1 MADID
6 KGLYAAPVGVE
17 EMAESEEAIEI
28 EIEDPEKVTI
38 GIGESEI
45 VIDPDAMEDEE
56 FSKNLGEDLDEQ
68 YMAQL
73 SSDLLED
80 FTNDLNSRKDWLET
94 YVDGLELLGLKI
106 EERTEPWEGAC
117 AVYHPLLSEALV
129 KFQAETMME
138 TFPAAGPVKTS
149 IIGKET
155 DECIEASARVQENM
169 NYQLMDK
176 MPEYRPEHERMLWG
190 LGLAGNAF
198 KKVYYDPALERQV
211 SIFVPAEDMVVP
223 YGASNLE
230 TAERVTHVMRKT
242 KQELH
247 YLQEMGFYR
256 DTELGEPSYDLD
268 EVEKKIAEQMGFD
281 ATNDDRYKI
290 LEMNV
295 NLDLEGYE
303 DKDGSRKTGIALPYI
318 VTIDKGTSEILAIRR
333 NWNQD
338 DSMKKRREHFVH
350 YGYIPGFGFY
360 CFGLIHLIGGFSKS
374 GTMLLRQLVDAGT
387 LSNLPG
393 GFKAR
398 GLRIKG
404 DDTPIGP
411 AEWRD
416 VDAPSGTIR
425 DNLMPLPY
433 KEPSQVL
440 AALMDKIIDEGRR
453 FATAADMKVSDM
465 SSNSPVGSTL
475 AILERTLKVM
485 SAVNARIY
493 YAMKKEFG
501 LLKTLIRDYTDPN
514 YQYDPA
520 TGTPGAKQEDYDKV
534 NLIPVADPNAATMA
548 QKVVQYQAVMQM
560 AQQNPAIYD
569 LPELNRQML
578 DVLGVKNAEKLIPNE
593 DDVKQLDPVSENMN
607 ILNGKPVKAFIDQD
621 HKAHIEVHMAF
632 ANDPK
637 IRQLVGQST
646 KAPLIQA
653 AMEAHI
659 AEHVAFQYRLEI
671 EEKLGVP
678 LPPPDEVLP
687 SDIENDIARV
697 SAPAAEKLLQAN
709 QVEANSIWEMII
721 QRDLGFKAAVPPKYD
736 ILAKDRSGKP
746 FVASPVNPFLR
757 AINFISPVT
766 IGYTEGDPVKE
777 ALFEIGYNIPQEIS
791 YFEGEPL
798 TSLEKSELQRYMAT
812 DTQFR
817 NALEQIVSNPQ
828 WQAQVKAYKDAGI
841 LNRDNYKVN
850 ATPFYQ
856 QIREQFIS
864 VKARAM
870 SQMLAENEKLR
881 SRVELRRARLAQT
894 STGYYNKINE

>member
-56 FSKNLGEDLDEQ
+56 FSKNLAEDLDEQ

-242 KQELH
+242 KQEIH

-256 DTELGEPSYDLD
+256 DIELGEANYDLD

-303 DKDGSRKTGIALPYI
+303 DKDGNRKTGIALPYI

-453 FATAADMKVSDM
+453 FASAADMKVSDM
-465 SSNSPVGSTL
+465 SANSPVGSTL

-709 QVEANSIWEMII
+709 QVEAQQE
-721 QRDLGFKAAVPPKYD
+721 QQQKQAQDP
-736 ILAKDRSGKP
+736 ILQMQK
-746 FVASPVNPFLR
+746 
-757 AINFISPVT
+757 
-766 IGYTEGDPVKE
+766 
-777 ALFEIGYNIPQEIS
+777 Q
-791 YFEGEPL
+791 
-798 TSLEKSELQRYMAT
+798 ELQIKQM
-812 DTQFR
+812 
-817 NALEQIVSNPQ
+817 E
-828 WQAQVKAYKDAGI
+828 AQVKAEKMQSDAKLEAAKLELEKMKIESTERIAGAKLGAEVSQQDKERNAKQLMEGVKLGQKGSLDTADFQLREKESKVRNETAAHVQKLKDETKI
-841 LNRDNYKVN
+841 KETKDEDN
-850 ATPFYQ
+850 
-856 QIREQFIS
+856 
-864 VKARAM
+864 
-870 SQMLAENEKLR
+870 
-881 SRVELRRARLAQT
+881 
-894 STGYYNKINE
+894 IN

>member
-1 MADID
+1 MADVD
-6 KGLYAAPVGVE
+6 KGLYAAPKGMEQLAE
-17 EMAESEEAIEI
+17 EEQEIEI
-28 EIEDPEKVTI
+28 EIEDPESVTI
-38 GIGESEI
+38 TVGDNEI
-45 VIDPDAMEDEE
+45 VIDPDAMDDDAFNENLAEE
-56 FSKNLGEDLDEQ
+56 LSDK
-68 YMAQL
+68 YMEEL

-80 FTNDLNSRKDWLET
+80 FSNDINSRKDWLET

-106 EERTEPWEGAC
+106 EERSEPWEGAC

-155 DECIEASARVQENM
+155 PECLEAAARVQENM
-169 NYQLMDK
+169 NYQLMDM

-211 SIFVPAEDMVVP
+211 SLFVPAEDMVVP

-230 TAERVTHVMRKT
+230 TAERITHVMRKT
-242 KQELH
+242 EQEVH
-247 YLQEMGFYR
+247 KLQQMGFYR
-256 DTELGEPSYDLD
+256 DIELGDPDYDLD

-303 DKDGSRKTGIALPYI
+303 DKDDQGTTGIALPYI
-318 VTIDKGTSEILAIRR
+318 VTIDKGTTEILSIRR
-333 NWNQD
+333 NWNPD
-338 DSMKKRREHFVH
+338 DKKKKRREHFVH
-350 YGYIPGFGFY
+350 YGYVPGFGFY

-440 AALMDKIIDEGRR
+440 AALMDKIIEEGRR
-453 FATAADMKVSDM
+453 FASAADMKVSDM
-465 SSNSPVGSTL
+465 SANSPVGSTL

-493 YAMKKEFG
+493 YSMKKEFL
-501 LLKTLIRDYTDPN
+501 LLKNIIRDYTDPE
-514 YQYDPA
+514 YRYDPS
-520 TGTPGAKQEDYDKV
+520 TGTPGAKQEDYNKV
-534 NLIPVADPNAATMA
+534 NLIPVADPNASTMA

-578 DVLGVKNAEKLIPNE
+578 TVLGIKDINKLIPDKDN
-593 DDVKQLDPVSENMN
+593 VKPADPVTENMN
-607 ILNGKPVKAFIDQD
+607 MINGKPVKAFMFQDQQ
-621 HKAHIEVHMAF
+621 AHIDTHMAF
-632 ANDPK
+632 KNDPVVAQ
-637 IRQLVGQST
+637 IIGQGP
-646 KAPLIQA
+646 KATQIANAL
-653 AMEAHI
+653 EAHI
-659 AEHVAFQYRLEI
+659 AEHLAFLYRSQLE
-671 EEKLGVP
+671 EQLGVP
-678 LPPPDEVLP
+678 LPPLDEPLP
-687 SDIENDIARV
+687 VNVENDLSRMIAMAGQQLLQKNNAEIKQQQNQQLQQDPIVQMQQQELQIKQMEAQSKVEKTKADIKIDMARLELDTAKLSTGV
-697 SAPAAEKLLQAN
+697 QMKGAELMTKTEIEGAKLELQAATSEQNAQVRGVQLGMDDAHKKIEQTLKLGRLEMEAEKSDLEMQRNSNQATK
-709 QVEANSIWEMII
+709 
-721 QRDLGFKAAVPPKYD
+721 L
-736 ILAKDRSGKP
+736 KD
-746 FVASPVNPFLR
+746 
-757 AINFISPVT
+757 
-766 IGYTEGDPVKE
+766 E
-777 ALFEIGYNIPQEIS
+777 
-791 YFEGEPL
+791 
-798 TSLEKSELQRYMAT
+798 
-812 DTQFR
+812 TQ
-817 NALEQIVSNPQ
+817 
-828 WQAQVKAYKDAGI
+828 
-841 LNRDNYKVN
+841 LNE
-850 ATPFYQ
+850 
-856 QIREQFIS
+856 RE
-864 VKARAM
+864 
-870 SQMLAENEKLR
+870 
-881 SRVELRRARLAQT
+881 
-894 STGYYNKINE
+894 

>member
-6 KGLYAAPVGVE
+6 KGLYAAPEGIE
-17 EMAESEEAIEI
+17 KIAENEEAIEI

-38 GIGESEI
+38 GIGDEEI
-45 VIDPDAMEDEE
+45 VIDPDRMDDDE
-56 FSKNLGEDLDEQ
+56 FSENLAEELDEK
-68 YMAQL
+68 YLAEL

-80 FTNDLNSRKDWLET
+80 FSNDINSRKDWLET

-155 DECIEASARVQENM
+155 PECLESAARVQENM

-242 KQELH
+242 KQEVH
-247 YLQEMGFYR
+247 NLQEMGFYK
-256 DTELGEPSYDLD
+256 DVDLGEANYDLD

-303 DKDGSRKTGIALPYI
+303 DKDGNRKTGIALPYI

-338 DSMKKRREHFVH
+338 DSKKKRREHFVH

-440 AALMDKIIDEGRR
+440 AALMNQIVDEGRR
-453 FATAADMKVSDM
+453 FASAADMKVSDM
-465 SSNSPVGSTL
+465 SANSPVGSTL

-493 YAMKKEFG
+493 YSMKKEFG
-501 LLKTLIRDYTDPN
+501 LLKNIIADYTDPN
-514 YQYDPA
+514 YQYDPS
-520 TGTPGAKQEDYDKV
+520 TGTPGAKQSDYEKV

-560 AQQNPAIYD
+560 AQQNPTIYD
-569 LPELNRQML
+569 LPELNKQML
-578 DVLGVKNAEKLIPNE
+578 EVLGVKNINKLIPDE
-593 DDVKQLDPVSENMN
+593 DDVKQIDPVSENMN
-607 ILNGKPVKAFIDQD
+607 ILNSKPVKAFLDQD
-621 HKAHIEVHMAF
+621 HQAHIEVHMAF

-671 EEKLGVP
+671 EKQLGVP
-678 LPPPDEVLP
+678 LPPVDDPLP
-687 SDIENDIARV
+687 VDVENDIARLT
-697 SAPAAEKLLQAN
+697 AEAAEKLLQQNSAEVQQKQAQQQQQDPIVQMQQQELQIKQMEAQAKAQKMQADTQLDVAKLELEKEKLISDERIAGAKIGAN
-709 QVEANSIWEMII
+709 ASLDNRKVDAKELMEGTKMGMQ
-721 QRDLGFKAAVPPKYD
+721 AVQQKQD
-736 ILAKDRSGKP
+736 FA
-746 FVASPVNPFLR
+746 LR
-757 AINFISPVT
+757 AKESRMRDETAAHEQKLKDKTEIDVTKNEDNIN
-766 IGYTEGDPVKE
+766 
-777 ALFEIGYNIPQEIS
+777 
-791 YFEGEPL
+791 
-798 TSLEKSELQRYMAT
+798 
-812 DTQFR
+812 
-817 NALEQIVSNPQ
+817 
-828 WQAQVKAYKDAGI
+828 
-841 LNRDNYKVN
+841 
-850 ATPFYQ
+850 
-856 QIREQFIS
+856 
-864 VKARAM
+864 
-870 SQMLAENEKLR
+870 
-881 SRVELRRARLAQT
+881 
-894 STGYYNKINE
+894 

>member
-38 GIGESEI
+38 GIGDNEI
-45 VIDPDAMEDEE
+45 VIDPDRMDDDE
-56 FSKNLGEDLDEQ
+56 FSENLAEELDEQ
-68 YMAQL
+68 YLAEL

-80 FTNDLNSRKDWLET
+80 FSNDINSRKDWLET

-155 DECIEASARVQENM
+155 PECLESAARVQENM

-230 TAERVTHVMRKT
+230 TAERITHVMRKT
-242 KQELH
+242 KQEIH
-247 YLQEMGFYR
+247 NLQEIGFYK
-256 DTELGEPSYDLD
+256 DIDLGEADYDLD

-303 DKDGSRKTGIALPYI
+303 DKDGNRKTGIALPYV
-318 VTIDKGTSEILAIRR
+318 VTIDKGTTEILAIRR

-453 FATAADMKVSDM
+453 FASAADMKVSDM
-465 SSNSPVGSTL
+465 SANSPVGSTL

-493 YAMKKEFG
+493 YSMKKEFG
-501 LLKTLIRDYTDPN
+501 LLKTLIKDYTDPD

-520 TGTPGAKQEDYDKV
+520 SGTPGAKQADYDKV

-560 AQQNPAIYD
+560 AQQNPDIYD

-578 DVLGVKNAEKLIPNE
+578 DVLGVKNAEKLIPNK
-593 DDVKQLDPVSENMN
+593 DDIKQLGPVTENMN
-607 ILNGKPVKAFIDQD
+607 IINGKPVKAFLDQD
-621 HKAHIEVHMAF
+621 HEAHIAVHMAF
-632 ANDPK
+632 TDDPLIRK
-637 IRQLVGQST
+637 IVGQST
-646 KAPLIQA
+646 KAGMIQA

-659 AEHVAFQYRLEI
+659 AEHIAFQYRLEI
-671 EEKLGVP
+671 ENKLGVP
-678 LPPPDEVLP
+678 LPPIDEPLP
-687 SDIENDIARV
+687 IDIENEVARLTAEAAPKVLGDSSLKASEEERQQQAQDPVLQMQQAELQIKQEEAKTKAQKMMADIELDKAKLELDKQKATVEVQKDVMLEQARIKSQETVKGADIGAKAEMQQKDITTKEVLEGAKLGAQAINKEKDIA
-697 SAPAAEKLLQAN
+697 L
-709 QVEANSIWEMII
+709 
-721 QRDLGFKAAVPPKYD
+721 
-736 ILAKDRSGKP
+736 RSEE
-746 FVASPVNPFLR
+746 SRLR
-757 AINFISPVT
+757 NET
-766 IGYTEGDPVKE
+766 I
-777 ALFEIGYNIPQEIS
+777 AH
-791 YFEGEPL
+791 
-798 TSLEKSELQRYMAT
+798 
-812 DTQFR
+812 TQ
-817 NALEQIVSNPQ
+817 
-828 WQAQVKAYKDAGI
+828 
-841 LNRDNYKVN
+841 
-850 ATPFYQ
+850 
-856 QIREQFIS
+856 
-864 VKARAM
+864 
-870 SQMLAENEKLR
+870 KLR
-881 SRVELRRARLAQT
+881 DRTEIKET
-894 STGYYNKINE
+894 KDEDNTN

>member
-6 KGLYAAPVGVE
+6 KGLYAAPEGIE
-17 EMAESEEAIEI
+17 EIAENEEAIEI

-38 GIGESEI
+38 GIGDSEI
-45 VIDPDAMEDEE
+45 VIDPDRMDDDTFSENLAEE
-56 FSKNLGEDLDEQ
+56 LDEQ
-68 YMAQL
+68 YLAEL

-80 FTNDLNSRKDWLET
+80 FSNDINSRKDWLET

-155 DECIEASARVQENM
+155 PECLESAARVQENM
-169 NYQLMDK
+169 NYQLMDQ

-211 SIFVPAEDMVVP
+211 SLFVPAEDMVVP

-247 YLQEMGFYR
+247 YLQQMGFYR
-256 DTELGEPSYDLD
+256 DIDLGEADYDLD

-303 DKDGSRKTGIALPYI
+303 DEDDGEKTGIALPYI

-453 FATAADMKVSDM
+453 FASAADMKVSDM
-465 SSNSPVGSTL
+465 SANSPVGSTL

-493 YAMKKEFG
+493 YSMKKEFG
-501 LLKTLIRDYTDPN
+501 LLKNIIADYTDPD
-514 YQYDPA
+514 YQYDPS
-520 TGTPGAKQEDYDKV
+520 TGTPGAKQSDYEKV

-560 AQQNPAIYD
+560 AQQNPDIYD

-578 DVLGVKNAEKLIPNE
+578 DVLGVKNAEKLIPNK
-593 DDVKQLDPVSENMN
+593 DDIKQLGPVTENMN
-607 ILNGKPVKAFIDQD
+607 IINGKPVKAFLDQD
-621 HKAHIEVHMAF
+621 HEAHIAVHMAF
-632 ANDPK
+632 TDDPL
-637 IRQLVGQST
+637 IRKLVGQST
-646 KAPLIQA
+646 KAGMIQA

-659 AEHVAFQYRLEI
+659 AEHIAFQYRLEI
-671 EEKLGVP
+671 ENKLGVP
-678 LPPPDEVLP
+678 LPPADEPLP
-687 SDIENDIARV
+687 IDIENEVARLTAEAAPKVLGDSSLKASEEERQQQAQDPVLQMQQAELQIKQEEAKTKAQKVMADIELDKAKLELDKQKATVEVQKDVMLEQARIKSQETIKGADIGAKAEMQQKDITTKEVIEGAKLGAQAINKEKDIA
-697 SAPAAEKLLQAN
+697 L
-709 QVEANSIWEMII
+709 
-721 QRDLGFKAAVPPKYD
+721 
-736 ILAKDRSGKP
+736 RSEE
-746 FVASPVNPFLR
+746 SRLR
-757 AINFISPVT
+757 NET
-766 IGYTEGDPVKE
+766 I
-777 ALFEIGYNIPQEIS
+777 AH
-791 YFEGEPL
+791 
-798 TSLEKSELQRYMAT
+798 
-812 DTQFR
+812 TQ
-817 NALEQIVSNPQ
+817 
-828 WQAQVKAYKDAGI
+828 
-841 LNRDNYKVN
+841 
-850 ATPFYQ
+850 
-856 QIREQFIS
+856 
-864 VKARAM
+864 
-870 SQMLAENEKLR
+870 KLR
-881 SRVELRRARLAQT
+881 DRTEIDESNNGE
-894 STGYYNKINE
+894 NN

>member
-1 MADID
+1 MADVD
-6 KGLYAAPVGVE
+6 KGLYAAPVGIDEAAIE
-17 EMAESEEAIEI
+17 EQAIEI
-28 EIEDPEKVTI
+28 EIEDPESITI
-38 GIGESEI
+38 GIGDTEI
-45 VIDPDAMEDEE
+45 IIDPDAMPDEE
-56 FSKNLGEDLDEQ
+56 FNANLAEELSDK
-68 YMAQL
+68 YMVEL

-80 FTNDLNSRKDWLET
+80 FGNDVNSRKDWLET

-106 EERTEPWEGAC
+106 EERSEPWEGAC

-155 DECIEASARVQENM
+155 PECIEAAQRVQENM
-169 NYQLMDK
+169 NFQLMDE

-198 KKVYYDPALERQV
+198 KKVYYDPTLERQV

-242 KQELH
+242 EQEIH
-247 YLQEMGFYR
+247 NLQHIGFYR
-256 DTELGEPSYDLD
+256 DIDLGEPDYDLD

-303 DKDGSRKTGIALPYI
+303 DEDKDGKTGIALPYI
-318 VTIDKGTSEILAIRR
+318 VTIDKGTQEILSVRR
-333 NWNQD
+333 NWKQD
-338 DSMKKRREHFVH
+338 DSLQKRREHFVH

-416 VDAPSGTIR
+416 VDAPSGTLR

-440 AALMDKIIDEGRR
+440 AGLMDKIIEEGRR
-453 FATAADMKVSDM
+453 FASAADMKVSDM
-465 SSNSPVGSTL
+465 SANSPVGSTL

-493 YAMKKEFG
+493 YSMKKEFK
-501 LLKTLIRDYTDPN
+501 LLKTLIRDYTDPD
-514 YQYDPA
+514 YKYDPS

-534 NLIPVADPNAATMA
+534 QLIPVADPNAATMA

-560 AQQNPAIYD
+560 AQQNPQIYD

-578 DVLGVKNAEKLIPNE
+578 EVLGVKNADKLIPTSE
-593 DDVKQLDPVSENMN
+593 DEKPEDPVSENMDIIN
-607 ILNGKPVKAFIDQD
+607 NKPVKAFIYQD
-621 HKAHIEVHMAF
+621 HEAHLIVHMSF
-632 ANDPK
+632 RDDPK
-637 IRQLVGQST
+637 MKQVMGQNPKAQLM
-646 KAPLIQA
+646 LA

-659 AEHVAFQYRLEI
+659 AEHVAFEYRRQI
-671 EEKLGVP
+671 EEQIGAT
-678 LPPPDEVLP
+678 LPPPNTEMDET
-687 SDIENDIARV
+687 SEMGIARL
-697 SAPAAEKLLQAN
+697 SAKAAKKLLQ
-709 QVEANSIWEMII
+709 
-721 QRDLGFKAAVPPKYD
+721 
-736 ILAKDRSGKP
+736 KD
-746 FVASPVNPFLR
+746 
-757 AINFISPVT
+757 
-766 IGYTEGDPVKE
+766 VKE
-777 ALFEIGYNIPQEIS
+777 AQMEQNQAAQKDPILQMQQQELKIKQQEAQVSAQKAMADIEIDKAKIAVDKLKIETDERIAGAKIGANASLDNRKINAKELMDGTKMGMQAVQQEQDFALRS
-791 YFEGEPL
+791 QE
-798 TSLEKSELQRYMAT
+798 SQS
-812 DTQFR
+812 R
-817 NALEQIVSNPQ
+817 NA
-828 WQAQVKAYKDAGI
+828 AQVEEVKLEDETK
-841 LNRDNYKVN
+841 LNDK
-850 ATPFYQ
+850 
-856 QIREQFIS
+856 E
-864 VKARAM
+864 
-870 SQMLAENEKLR
+870 
-881 SRVELRRARLAQT
+881 
-894 STGYYNKINE
+894 

>member
-1 MADID
+1 MADVD

-17 EMAESEEAIEI
+17 ELAESEEAIEI

-38 GIGESEI
+38 GIGDTEL
-45 VIDPDAMEDEE
+45 VIDPDRMDDEK
-56 FSKNLGEDLDEQ
+56 FSENLAEELDEQ
-68 YMAQL
+68 YLGELA
-73 SSDLLED
+73 SDLLED
-80 FTNDLNSRKDWLET
+80 FSNDVNSRKDWLET
-94 YVDGLELLGLKI
+94 YVEGLELLGLKI

-155 DECIEASARVQENM
+155 PECVEASQRVQENM

-211 SIFVPAEDMVVP
+211 SLFVPAEDMVVP

-230 TAERVTHVMRKT
+230 TAERITHVMRKT
-242 KQELH
+242 KQEIH
-247 YLQEMGFYR
+247 TLQEIGFYK
-256 DTELGEPSYDLD
+256 DVELGEPDYDLD
-268 EVEKKIAEQMGFD
+268 TVEKKIAEQMGFD

-303 DKDGSRKTGIALPYI
+303 DKDGNRKTGIALPYV
-318 VTIDKGTSEILAIRR
+318 VTIDKGTTEILAIRR

-338 DSMKKRREHFVH
+338 DDKKKRREHFVH

-465 SSNSPVGSTL
+465 SANSPVGSTL

-493 YAMKKEFG
+493 YSMKKEFG
-501 LLKTLIRDYTDPN
+501 LLKTLIRDYTDPD
-514 YQYDPA
+514 YQYDPS
-520 TGTPGAKQEDYDKV
+520 TGTPGAKQADYDKV

-560 AQQNPAIYD
+560 AQQNPTIYD
-569 LPELNRQML
+569 LPELNKQML
-578 DVLGVKNAEKLIPNE
+578 TVLGVKNIDKLIPDE
-593 DDVKQLDPVSENMN
+593 DEVKQIDPVSENMN
-607 ILNGKPVKAFIDQD
+607 ILNSKPVKAFLDQD
-621 HKAHIEVHMAF
+621 HEAHIEVHVAF
-632 ANDPK
+632 ASDPN
-637 IRQLVGQST
+637 IRKVVGQST
-646 KAPLIQA
+646 KGPQTQA
-653 AMEAHI
+653 AIEAHI
-659 AEHVAFQYRLEI
+659 AEHVAFQYRMEI
-671 EEKLGVP
+671 EKQLGVP
-678 LPPPDEVLP
+678 LPPVDDPLP
-687 SDIENDIARV
+687 IDIENDIARLT
-697 SAPAAEKLLQAN
+697 AEAAEKLLLKSNAEIQEEQA
-709 QVEANSIWEMII
+709 QQQQQDPII
-721 QRDLGFKAAVPPKYD
+721 QMQQQELAIKQQEAQAKAQKMMADVELEKAKLELEKMKIQSTEKIAGAKIGSEASQQQAERNAKKLMEGTKLGMQATQKKQDFA
-736 ILAKDRSGKP
+736 
-746 FVASPVNPFLR
+746 LR
-757 AINFISPVT
+757 AKESRMRDETVAHEQKLKDKTEIDVT
-766 IGYTEGDPVKE
+766 
-777 ALFEIGYNIPQEIS
+777 
-791 YFEGEPL
+791 
-798 TSLEKSELQRYMAT
+798 
-812 DTQFR
+812 
-817 NALEQIVSNPQ
+817 
-828 WQAQVKAYKDAGI
+828 KDE
-841 LNRDNYKVN
+841 DNTN
-850 ATPFYQ
+850 
-856 QIREQFIS
+856 
-864 VKARAM
+864 
-870 SQMLAENEKLR
+870 
-881 SRVELRRARLAQT
+881 
-894 STGYYNKINE
+894 